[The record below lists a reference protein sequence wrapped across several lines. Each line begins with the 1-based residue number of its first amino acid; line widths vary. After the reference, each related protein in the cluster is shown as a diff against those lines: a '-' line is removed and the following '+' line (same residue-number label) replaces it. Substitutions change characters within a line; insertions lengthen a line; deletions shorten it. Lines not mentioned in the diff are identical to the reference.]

1 MKTPAN
7 THPGYSHD
15 TSQQKNKPPN
25 AIISTQPNITTLE

>member
-15 TSQQKNKPPN
+15 TSQQK
-25 AIISTQPNITTLE
+25 ISHQTQSYQHNQT